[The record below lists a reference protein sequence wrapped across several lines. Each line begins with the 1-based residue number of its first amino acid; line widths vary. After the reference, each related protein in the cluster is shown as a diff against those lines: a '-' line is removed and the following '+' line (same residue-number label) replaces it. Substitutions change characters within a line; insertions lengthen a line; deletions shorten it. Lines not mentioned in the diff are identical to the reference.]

1 MIPTTGGGGAM
12 IVDQLSARG
21 VVIAGASAATRAYF
35 DKHNIP
41 CGQGKLV
48 DVTLAGARYEV
59 MKRAVSTLIRDPDT
73 GVLVVAIGSSAQ
85 FDPELAVN
93 PIADAVAEAP
103 ADAAPVLA
111 FPLPHAPDSM
121 RLLEAAGVPTFRTVE
136 SCAETLAML
145 MADAVSF
152 DRPAPVLDARA
163 QRLIGEL
170 GPGTV
175 DEVASG
181 AVFDAIGLTGPA
193 QIILDPAMPL
203 PAVLPLPI
211 RLLPSSSHRICRT
224 KLMLAPSGL
233 ASRIAIRLL
242 RQFQKCG
249 HPLRNI
255 ALNSGLPASSAG
267 TRPSWR
273 GPYRPVSRPGCRTCG
288 NRRNGWRD
296 DGNLPR

>member
-1 MIPTTGGGGAM
+1 MVAYMIGKSQEGQALSVLHTGALTGSTEAADAFLRSLNIRRADQLETLLEAPGALVKVRLQPGRPRSATVITTTGGGGAM

-85 FDPELAVN
+85 FDPELAVK
-93 PIADAVAEAP
+93 PIADAVAEAS

-163 QRLIGEL
+163 QR
-170 GPGTV
+170 
-175 DEVASG
+175 
-181 AVFDAIGLTGPA
+181 
-193 QIILDPAMPL
+193 
-203 PAVLPLPI
+203 
-211 RLLPSSSHRICRT
+211 
-224 KLMLAPSGL
+224 
-233 ASRIAIRLL
+233 
-242 RQFQKCG
+242 
-249 HPLRNI
+249 
-255 ALNSGLPASSAG
+255 
-267 TRPSWR
+267 
-273 GPYRPVSRPGCRTCG
+273 
-288 NRRNGWRD
+288 
-296 DGNLPR
+296 